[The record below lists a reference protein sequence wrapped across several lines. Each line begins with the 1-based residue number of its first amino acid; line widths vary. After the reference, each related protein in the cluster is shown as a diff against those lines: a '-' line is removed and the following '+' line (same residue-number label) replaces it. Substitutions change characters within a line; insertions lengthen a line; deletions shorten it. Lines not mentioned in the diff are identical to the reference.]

1 MNAYRAPVAG
11 LLLAM
16 LSSASPQALA
26 QADLESD
33 RALAGLISRYAD
45 RRSIDLP
52 VASEADGSMS
62 VDLQG
67 RYQHVML
74 GQLGGSG
81 EVMLGCVAS
90 LAEANRFLGRNLETG
105 ERYPRSKA
113 GEADAALIE
122 AASLHGMSVAEFRF
136 YSDLIDRSTPLLAPT
151 ASTFTIVNND
161 GAGEGFNSAA
171 APFLPAPGNT
181 GANLGQQRLQ
191 LFNAAAAVW
200 SGFLDSN
207 VTVLVRSQFDP
218 LMPCSPD
225 GGVLGSAGTTTVHG
239 NFPNAIF
246 PNTWYHQALAN
257 KLRGAD
263 SNGAEPD
270 LGATFNSDVDTG
282 CLGAGSRFYYGLDNA
297 TPANTINLFV
307 VLLHEIGHGIGFS
320 SFTNASTGAFFSGF
334 PDVWARFQFDRDQSL
349 TWFNMPNDAARAAS
363 AINNNDLLWDGP
375 NVRIA
380 SGFLTD
386 GRDAATG
393 RVELYTPATLEPGS
407 SVSHY
412 NTRATPNLLMEPSIN
427 TGLPLTLD
435 LTRQLTRDIGWYRD
449 TTADLVADTITTVA
463 PSGGSLAVGANTNIT
478 WTNTGSFARNVTI
491 ELSTDGGT
499 TFPTTIATDVA
510 NTGTRAWTVPNT
522 PTAQARI
529 RVREHDFAAPAGISA
544 ANFTISAGN
553 TAPTFTPAGA
563 IARQQGSASGAAVT
577 VGTVADAQ
585 TAAGSLTVTQIGGG
599 TATGITVGGITNT
612 AGTVSA
618 TLAASCS
625 AVAGTVRFQV
635 SDGSLTGTGDLQLNV
650 NANTAPTL
658 TYANQ
663 TVAGGGGTTINP
675 ATGPSDN
682 GSVSSVVLQ
691 GTGTYTGTIS
701 VNAAGVVTISNAA
714 PIGTHTIT
722 IRAVDNCASVTDATF
737 QLQVNNTAPSFTP
750 AAAIARQQGS
760 AAGAAV
766 TVGTVADAQTA
777 AGSLTVTQVAGGT
790 ATGITVAG
798 ITNTAGTVAATL
810 AAACNATTGTVRF
823 QVSDGS
829 LNGTGDLQLN
839 VSANTAPTLTYL
851 NASVVGGAGTTVN
864 PATGPGDNGSVTTV
878 AVQSAGTYTGTISVN
893 AAGVVTLSNAAPVGT
908 HTITIRATDNCTTP
922 TDASFQLQVTNTAP
936 TFTPAG
942 AIARQQGS
950 AAGAAVTVGTVAD
963 AQTTAGSLT
972 VTQVAGGT
980 ATGITV
986 AGITNTAGTVAA
998 TLAASCSATT
1008 GTVRFQVSDG
1018 SLNGTGDLQLNV
1030 NANTAPIL
1038 SYANASVVGGGG
1050 TAVNPATGPGDNG
1063 SVTTMAVQSAGTYT
1077 GTISVNAA
1085 GVVTL
1090 ANAAPLGTHTITIR
1104 ATDNCGTITD
1114 ATFQLQVTNTA
1125 PGFTPA
1131 SAIARQQ
1138 GSAAGAAVTV
1148 GTVTDAQTPAGSL
1161 TVTQVAGGTA
1171 SGIAVAGITNT
1182 AGTIAATLAAS
1193 CSATAGT
1200 VRFQVSDGGLN
1211 GTGDLQLDVAAN
1223 TDPVLTYANQS
1234 VGSGGG
1240 AVIDPA
1246 SGPGDNGS
1254 VATIAV
1260 QSPGTYTGTI
1270 SVDPAGVVTLANAA
1284 PPGAHVIT
1292 IRATDNCAAVTDA
1305 SFTLAVGADGVFANG
1320 FE

>member
-1 MNAYRAPVAG
+1 
-11 LLLAM
+11 
-16 LSSASPQALA
+16 
-26 QADLESD
+26 
-33 RALAGLISRYAD
+33 
-45 RRSIDLP
+45 
-52 VASEADGSMS
+52 
-62 VDLQG
+62 
-67 RYQHVML
+67 
-74 GQLGGSG
+74 
-81 EVMLGCVAS
+81 
-90 LAEANRFLGRNLETG
+90 
-105 ERYPRSKA
+105 
-113 GEADAALIE
+113 
-122 AASLHGMSVAEFRF
+122 
-136 YSDLIDRSTPLLAPT
+136 
-151 ASTFTIVNND
+151 
-161 GAGEGFNSAA
+161 
-171 APFLPAPGNT
+171 
-181 GANLGQQRLQ
+181 
-191 LFNAAAAVW
+191 
-200 SGFLDSN
+200 
-207 VTVLVRSQFDP
+207 
-218 LMPCSPD
+218 
-225 GGVLGSAGTTTVHG
+225 
-239 NFPNAIF
+239 
-246 PNTWYHQALAN
+246 
-257 KLRGAD
+257 
-263 SNGAEPD
+263 
-270 LGATFNSDVDTG
+270 
-282 CLGAGSRFYYGLDNA
+282 
-297 TPANTINLFV
+297 
-307 VLLHEIGHGIGFS
+307 
-320 SFTNASTGAFFSGF
+320 
-334 PDVWARFQFDRDQSL
+334 
-349 TWFNMPNDAARAAS
+349 
-363 AINNNDLLWDGP
+363 
-375 NVRIA
+375 
-380 SGFLTD
+380 
-386 GRDAATG
+386 
-393 RVELYTPATLEPGS
+393 
-407 SVSHY
+407 
-412 NTRATPNLLMEPSIN
+412 MEPAIN

-463 PSGGSLAVGANTNIT
+463 PSGGSVAVGANTNIT
-478 WTNTGSFARNVTI
+478 WTNTGGFARNVTI

-499 TFPTTIATDVA
+499 TFPTAIATDVA
-510 NTGTRAWTVPNT
+510 NTGTRAWTVPNS
-522 PTAQARI
+522 PTTQARI

-563 IARQQGSASGAAVT
+563 IARQQGSAAGAAVT

-663 TVAGGGGTTINP
+663 SVAGGGGTTINP

-701 VNAAGVVTISNAA
+701 VNAAGVVTIANAA

-750 AAAIARQQGS
+750 AGAIARQQGS

-864 PATGPGDNGSVTTV
+864 PATGPSDNGSVTTV

-908 HTITIRATDNCTTP
+908 HTITIRATDNCTTT
-922 TDASFQLQVTNTAP
+922 TDATFQLQVTNTAP
-936 TFTPAG
+936 SYTPAGAIARQQGSAAGAAVTVGTVADAQTAAGSLTVTQVAGGTATGITVAGITNTAGTVAATLAASCSATTGTVRFQVSDGSLNGTGDLQLNVSANTAPVLTYANASVVGGGGNTVNPATGPSDNGSVSTVAVQGAGTYTGTISVDAAGIVTLSNAAPLGTHTITIRATDNCGTVTDATFQLQVTNTAPSFTPAG

-1030 NANTAPIL
+1030 NANTAP
-1038 SYANASVVGGGG
+1038 
-1050 TAVNPATGPGDNG
+1050 T
-1063 SVTTMAVQSAGTYT
+1063 
-1077 GTISVNAA
+1077 
-1085 GVVTL
+1085 
-1090 ANAAPLGTHTITIR
+1090 R
-1104 ATDNCGTITD
+1104 
-1114 ATFQLQVTNTA
+1114 
-1125 PGFTPA
+1125 
-1131 SAIARQQ
+1131 
-1138 GSAAGAAVTV
+1138 
-1148 GTVTDAQTPAGSL
+1148 
-1161 TVTQVAGGTA
+1161 
-1171 SGIAVAGITNT
+1171 
-1182 AGTIAATLAAS
+1182 
-1193 CSATAGT
+1193 
-1200 VRFQVSDGGLN
+1200 
-1211 GTGDLQLDVAAN
+1211 
-1223 TDPVLTYANQS
+1223 
-1234 VGSGGG
+1234 
-1240 AVIDPA
+1240 
-1246 SGPGDNGS
+1246 
-1254 VATIAV
+1254 
-1260 QSPGTYTGTI
+1260 
-1270 SVDPAGVVTLANAA
+1270 
-1284 PPGAHVIT
+1284 
-1292 IRATDNCAAVTDA
+1292 
-1305 SFTLAVGADGVFANG
+1305 
-1320 FE
+1320 